1 MLMRGGGFTLVEL
14 VATMALAAVVLGTS
28 AVSLPPLLASVRLGA
43 AAQRLAATLRQA
55 RGRALERNVRI
66 EVRLDPAQRRWRVR
80 EWGGIDVESHQL
92 PAGVTFAGLPA
103 SGQVRFGTTGTSDNA
118 TITLAAGSGVRR
130 VIVNQRGRV
139 RVL

>member
-1 MLMRGGGFTLVEL
+1 MLMRGGGFTMVEL
-14 VATMALAAVVLGTS
+14 VATMALAAVVLGTG
-28 AVSLPPLLASVRLGA
+28 AVSLPPLVASVRLGA

-66 EVRLDPAQRRWRVR
+66 EVRLDPTQRTWRVR

-92 PAGVTFAGLPA
+92 PAGVTFVGVPA
-103 SGQVRFGTTGTSDNA
+103 SGQVRFGTTGTADNA
-118 TITLAAGSGVRR
+118 TITLAAGTAVRR

>member
-1 MLMRGGGFTLVEL
+1 MLMRGGGFTMVEL
-14 VATMALAAVVLGTS
+14 VATMALAAVVLGTG
-28 AVSLPPLLASVRLGA
+28 AVSLPPLVASVRLGA

-66 EVRLDPAQRRWRVR
+66 EVRLDAGHHTWRVR
-80 EWGGIDVESHQL
+80 EWGGIDVETHQL
-92 PAGVTFAGLPA
+92 PAGVTFVGLPA
-103 SGQVRFGTTGTSDNA
+103 SGQVRFGTTGVSDNA
-118 TITLAAGSGVRR
+118 TITLAAGTGVRR